1 MKPTNPQMDPT
12 KQVIFRKGNKEDTQ
26 ELARRAAAS
35 IQESYESTPRTDTYH
50 SENRRAKHM
59 INEPVMVDKRG
70 KTYSRGRA
78 SDSRI
83 MYYATPD
90 MPVSGDALARAKQDK
105 LEDSRA
111 QSGWSKRRVDEKI
124 KKVQNKKKEE
134 ARAGLSDS
142 SHLPPVVL
150 E

>member
-1 MKPTNPQMDPT
+1 MKPTNPQVDPN

-35 IQESYESTPRTDTYH
+35 IQESYESTPKTNTYH
-50 SENRRAKHM
+50 SENRRAKEM

-70 KTYSRGRA
+70 KTYSRGKA

-105 LEDSRA
+105 TEESRS
-111 QSGWSKRRVDEKI
+111 QGWAKRNVGERI